1 MSGVWILIGVLFVVT
16 VAFKAA
22 GPLLLGQ
29 RTLAP
34 RAASVISLLAPAL
47 LTSLILSQTFNASST
62 GLQVDARLVGFVVA
76 GVALAGRLPIVAVIV
91 LAAGA
96 TAVTRLVAG

>member
-29 RTLAP
+29 RALAP

-47 LTSLILSQTFNASST
+47 LTSLILSQTFNAPST
-62 GLQVDARLVGFVVA
+62 GLQVDARVVGFVVA
-76 GVALAGRLPIVAVIV
+76 GVALARRLPIVAVIV

-96 TAVTRLVAG
+96 TALTRLVAG